1 MALGTLPGT
10 LLLAPGHSPDKVS
23 DDRRAL
29 SVHSHSDVVAWLPAQ
44 CPGLGV
50 GRQDQPVGAEAQV
63 LLLFPLHPDGQ
74 VAAHLV
80 VKDLPKGLRELTGQ
94 VKSVDASGF

>member
-1 MALGTLPGT
+1 M
-10 LLLAPGHSPDKVS
+10 
-23 DDRRAL
+23 
-29 SVHSHSDVVAWLPAQ
+29 
-44 CPGLGV
+44 
-50 GRQDQPVGAEAQV
+50 GAEAQV

-74 VAAHLV
+74 VTAHLV